1 MLFYCGQALVRLSL
15 ETLAIAIDLNGHYNV
30 TLLLYILILPL
41 MDMTLSLHVTVL
53 PQYVQHCHRGA
64 VYFVQQFTSS

>member
-30 TLLLYILILPL
+30 TLRLYILILP
-41 MDMTLSLHVTVL
+41 
-53 PQYVQHCHRGA
+53 
-64 VYFVQQFTSS
+64 